1 VDSRVTDEYHEAKDS
16 VRYMYALEK
25 FCEPLYQTDP
35 PGMIQHIN
43 SMMYVIRT
51 IHTTSRYYN
60 TCEKVTALMVK
71 VRLYK
76 TDLALNERDYNDYI
90 L

>member
-1 VDSRVTDEYHEAKDS
+1 MTDEYHEAKDN

-25 FCEPLYQTDP
+25 FCTPLYQVDP
-35 PGMIQHIN
+35 PGMIEHIN

-71 VRLYK
+71 VGQLIDK
-76 TDLALNERDYNDYI
+76 TKMVSNF
-90 L
+90 

>member
-1 VDSRVTDEYHEAKDS
+1 
-16 VRYMYALEK
+16 
-25 FCEPLYQTDP
+25 
-35 PGMIQHIN
+35 MIEHIN

-71 VRLYK
+71 VRVYCWFHVQNVMTFLK
-76 TDLALNERDYNDYI
+76 LLSI
-90 L
+90 FFH